1 MKALILAPFSTEA
14 LERLNRAGVEVIYE
28 SWLDTGKLYDP
39 EELGERL
46 RSQDIDMLVVEA
58 DFVFEEVFQAAPG
71 LRLVGIC
78 RGAVDHIDVTT
89 ATQHGVM
96 VINTPARNAIAVAEL
111 TLGLMLCLARRI
123 PQSHNLVKSG
133 GWVDPVGPYREQR
146 GIELA
151 GKTVGL
157 IGLGAVGRE
166 VARRLRA
173 LGMRVLGYDPYL
185 TSEVAGQVGVT
196 LTSLEALLSQSDFVS
211 LHCAL
216 TDETNELLDSER
228 IALLKRGTYL
238 VNTADWELVN
248 EKALV
253 AALEQG
259 RIAGAAFDV
268 YESHPVSPA
277 SPLLKLKNAILTPH
291 IGGATEDTIRRYSL
305 MIVEDIERFLRG
317 QAPLH
322 PVNPEVGHAL

>member
-1 MKALILAPFSTEA
+1 MKALILAPFYSEA
-14 LERLNRAGVEVIYE
+14 LERLNQAGVEVIYE

-71 LRLVGIC
+71 LKLIGIC
-78 RGAVDHIDVTT
+78 RAAVDHIDIAS
-89 ATQHGVM
+89 ATEHGVM

-123 PQSHNLVKSG
+123 PRFHNLVKEGS
-133 GWVDPVGPYREQR
+133 WVDPVGPYREQR

-151 GKTVGL
+151 GKTAGI

-166 VARRLRA
+166 VTRRLNS
-173 LGMRVLGYDPYL
+173 LGMRVLCYDPYI
-185 TSEVAGQVGVT
+185 TSEVAGQVGAT
-196 LTSLEALLSQSDFVS
+196 LTSLEALLSQSDFIS

-216 TDETNELLDSER
+216 TTETDELLNGER
-228 IALLKRGTYL
+228 LALLKHGAYL
-238 VNTADWELVN
+238 VNTAAWELVS

-253 AALEQG
+253 AALEQR

-277 SPLLKLKNAILTPH
+277 SPLLKLENVILTPH

-305 MIVEDIERFLRG
+305 MIVEDIERFLLG
-317 QAPLH
+317 QSPLH
-322 PVNPEVGHAL
+322 LVNPEVRHAL

>member
-1 MKALILAPFSTEA
+1 MKALILAPFHSEA
-14 LERLNRAGVEVIYE
+14 LERLSRAGVEVIYE
-28 SWLDTGKLYDP
+28 SWLDIGKLHSP

-46 RSQDIDMLVVEA
+46 QRQDIAILVVEA

-78 RGAVDHIDVTT
+78 RAAVDHIDVPT

-111 TLGLMLCLARRI
+111 TLGLMLCLARGI
-123 PQSHNLVKSG
+123 PQFHNLVKGG
-133 GWVDPVGPYREQR
+133 GWVDPVGPYRDQR

-151 GKTVGL
+151 GRTAGL

-166 VARRLRA
+166 VARRLNS
-173 LGMRVLGYDPYL
+173 LGMKVLDYDPYV
-185 TSEVAGQVGVT
+185 TSEVAGQAGAA
-196 LTSLEALLSQSDFVS
+196 LISLEALLSQSDFIS

-216 TDETNELLDSER
+216 TDETNELLNSER
-228 IALLKRGTYL
+228 IALLKPGAYL
-238 VNTADWELVN
+238 VNTAAWELVN

-253 AALEQG
+253 AALEQ
-259 RIAGAAFDV
+259 RRMAGAAFDV

-277 SPLLKLKNAILTPH
+277 SPLLKLENVILTPH

-305 MIVEDIERFLRG
+305 MIAEDIERFLRG
-317 QAPLH
+317 QSPLH
-322 PVNPEVGHAL
+322 LVNPEVGHDH